1 MLSIVSENLCPHNL
15 RAAGR
20 TGGGGRGVFYISK
33 ATVYPLPLP
42 HLRLVLHMIWKEK
55 NALHP
60 AEIGELYQSNHTTYT
75 TGGGNPL
82 LRPTLF
88 NRMLN

>member
-1 MLSIVSENLCPHNL
+1 MW
-15 RAAGR
+15 AAGR
-20 TGGGGRGVFYISK
+20 TGGEGRGVFYISK
-33 ATVYPLPLP
+33 ATVYILTFP
-42 HLRLVLHMIWKEK
+42 HLRLIVHMIWKET

-60 AEIGELYQSNHTTYT
+60 AEIGELLTAKPYNLYCT

-82 LRPTLF
+82 LGPTLF